1 MKAKYLVLAG
11 CMMLGAQL
19 VLAQERKD
27 KTAVTYEELY
37 DEPYSINKLFVGFQ
51 PFYGE
56 LFATNMNAG
65 FGAEVSY
72 YHKEKFDLKGHFRKT
87 YSSSFYDFNRDI
99 ASKNSNVDNRSEI
112 FNYFEIG
119 GTYHFKD
126 FESASK
132 TKMVLFKNA
141 YKGNKWASRVPLHAE
156 VPCKLRKIYGAR
168 LGAIVWNSTTDIS
181 RTLKQQNLT
190 NADLVNAENIGLP
203 LTYVDPITFKTRDFK
218 VFSNIYATGLYVG
231 GSMTWIRNVAVS
243 FDKYEEGIDDGIM
256 TLFFDILY
264 SPSLKMEDIKYNNS
278 VYSISPIKMSPV
290 GFRLGIDG
298 KFNRQL
304 SWGYG
309 GEVGYRPSIQGQ
321 GVFAMFKIS
330 FPIYATNLDYKVESF
345 GK

>member
-1 MKAKYLVLAG
+1 
-11 CMMLGAQL
+11 
-19 VLAQERKD
+19 
-27 KTAVTYEELY
+27 
-37 DEPYSINKLFVGFQ
+37 
-51 PFYGE
+51 
-56 LFATNMNAG
+56 
-65 FGAEVSY
+65 
-72 YHKEKFDLKGHFRKT
+72 
-87 YSSSFYDFNRDI
+87 
-99 ASKNSNVDNRSEI
+99 
-112 FNYFEIG
+112 
-119 GTYHFKD
+119 
-126 FESASK
+126 
-132 TKMVLFKNA
+132 
-141 YKGNKWASRVPLHAE
+141 
-156 VPCKLRKIYGAR
+156 
-168 LGAIVWNSTTDIS
+168 
-181 RTLKQQNLT
+181 
-190 NADLVNAENIGLP
+190 
-203 LTYVDPITFKTRDFK
+203 
-218 VFSNIYATGLYVG
+218 
-231 GSMTWIRNVAVS
+231 MTWIRNVAVS